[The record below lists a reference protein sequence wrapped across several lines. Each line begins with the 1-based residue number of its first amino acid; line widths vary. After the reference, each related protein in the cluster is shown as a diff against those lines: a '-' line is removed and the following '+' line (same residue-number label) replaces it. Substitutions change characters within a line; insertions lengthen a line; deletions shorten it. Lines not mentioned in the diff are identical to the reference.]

1 MEELNEK
8 RINFQSAIRKK
19 IFAGSELM
27 KESLKNSN
35 FVVSK
40 QYPTQV
46 ITIDGRRYI
55 RVNEEDIQEDSI
67 DSLLSTMLGI
77 KEFKDEDLDLNSVLQ
92 KSIKANRELDAID
105 CTKNFIELDDFNNIT
120 NLDTIPIQKQIVA
133 TSKEETDKDREQL
146 QQDEDDGGDVT
157 EQAQR
162 LSNAMDASESSDEV
176 NDSKQ
181 MSYQVE
187 KELEQTLNEVQS
199 YENKSYFHAGESL
212 FNLEELNELKKQA
225 NTLLKAFRGAKG
237 KTKRMSPSKRT
248 SARDLSLDKDKVYVS
263 KFTGVGKFIHM
274 NFLIDCS
281 GSMSGY
287 PMRNAVAIT
296 YIFNQLAK
304 AGHLKMTVLYS
315 ESRHNY
321 KLVLPVEDSE
331 ILSLHL
337 TGGSEGL
344 TRTIN
349 QHVDCIKNT
358 NMICLTDG
366 NLADEG
372 IDKKFW
378 DKNKIVTTGVYV
390 NKKAKQLTEYT
401 GSLSRWFNHSLVR
414 RDVNELIQA
423 LIRIGLK

>member
-1 MEELNEK
+1 
-8 RINFQSAIRKK
+8 
-19 IFAGSELM
+19 M
-27 KESLKNSN
+27 KWMLLIAQKN
-35 FVVSK
+35 
-40 QYPTQV
+40 
-46 ITIDGRRYI
+46 
-55 RVNEEDIQEDSI
+55 
-67 DSLLSTMLGI
+67 L
-77 KEFKDEDLDLNSVLQ
+77 
-92 KSIKANRELDAID
+92 
-105 CTKNFIELDDFNNIT
+105 IEVDDFQNIT

-133 TSKEETDKDREQL
+133 VTEEEKDKEREQNK
-146 QQDEDDGGDVT
+146 QDEEDGGDVT

-162 LSNAMDASESSDEV
+162 MSNAMNAATSPTEA
-176 NDSKQ
+176 DSGQQ

-187 KELEQTLNEVQS
+187 QELEQTLDEVKTHAG
-199 YENKSYFHAGESL
+199 KSYFHAEESM
-212 FNLEELNELKKQA
+212 FNAEELNELKKQA
-225 NTLLKAFRGAKG
+225 NTLLKAFRGKKG
-237 KTKRMSPSKRT
+237 RTKRLSPSKRI
-248 SARDLSLDKDKVYVS
+248 SARDMSLDKDKVYIS
-263 KFTGVGKFIHM
+263 KFTGEGKFIHM

-315 ESRHNY
+315 ESSHNH
-321 KLVLPVEDSE
+321 KIVLPVEDSE

-349 QHVDCIKNT
+349 EHVACIKNT

-378 DKNKIVTTGVYV
+378 DKNKMVTTGVYV
-390 NKKAKQLTEYT
+390 NKKAKKLTEYT
-401 GSLSRWFNHSLVR
+401 GSLNKWFNHSIVR
-414 RDVNELIQA
+414 ADVKELIQA
-423 LIRIGLK
+423 LVRIGLK